1 MPTLPNVPRQ
11 PRGDVNSP
19 CVLICAG
26 GVPGV
31 KAVVAVVIIVNH
43 GWSERTVV
51 RKDCRLV
58 WGITSNVHCIGP
70 LLGGGGAG
78 SPGLT

>member
-1 MPTLPNVPRQ
+1 M
-11 PRGDVNSP
+11 
-19 CVLICAG
+19 LICAG
-26 GVPGV
+26 GVLPGV
-31 KAVVAVVIIVNH
+31 KAVVAVVVTVNH

-51 RKDCRLV
+51 RKDWRLV
-58 WGITSNVHCIGP
+58 WGTTSNVHCIGP

>member
-1 MPTLPNVPRQ
+1 
-11 PRGDVNSP
+11 
-19 CVLICAG
+19 
-26 GVPGV
+26 
-31 KAVVAVVIIVNH
+31 VVAVVVTVNH

-51 RKDCRLV
+51 RKDWRLV
-58 WGITSNVHCIGP
+58 WGTTSNVHCIGP